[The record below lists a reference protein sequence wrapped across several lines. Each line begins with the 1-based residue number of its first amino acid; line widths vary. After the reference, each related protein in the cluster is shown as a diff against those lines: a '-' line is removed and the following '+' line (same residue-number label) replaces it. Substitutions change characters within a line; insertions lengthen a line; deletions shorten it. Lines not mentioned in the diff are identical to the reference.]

1 MPRHG
6 DGLSDH
12 VQRTERLLLWDREA
26 DPLMARPVH
35 EEYPALVEYYQTM
48 LEEHLEANAAIARL
62 LGGGGG
68 DVELSAGE
76 LEILRTLG
84 YIR

>member
-6 DGLSDH
+6 DGMSSH

-26 DPLMARPVH
+26 DPLMARSVH
-35 EEYPALVEYYQTM
+35 EEYPDLVPYYETM
-48 LEEHLEANAAIARL
+48 LEEHLEVNRALAQRFTP
-62 LGGGGG
+62 
-68 DVELSAGE
+68 GE
-76 LEILRTLG
+76 ESPLTPEQLRILRSLG